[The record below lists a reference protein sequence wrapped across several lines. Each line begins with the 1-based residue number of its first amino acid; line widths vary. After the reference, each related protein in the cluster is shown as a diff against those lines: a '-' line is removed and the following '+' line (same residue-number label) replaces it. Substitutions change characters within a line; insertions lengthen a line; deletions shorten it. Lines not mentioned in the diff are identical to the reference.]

1 MTKVCGAAYL
11 RAGWQYCLGF
21 SDHPAAA
28 RHPSIEGNLVWC
40 FIFYFRVSICS
51 HFHIFSL
58 SSRGLTTGS
67 RLWELSRSD
76 TYHIYWIATVALL
89 PRDDKKRI
97 ATTLSCHCE
106 RSEAIQSI
114 NLSQRDTY
122 FLFNSVFAGAN
133 KFDYLDPGVKP
144 QDDRCVVGT
153 PRTRMTEK
161 TEWHGNDRETRVAW

>member
-1 MTKVCGAAYL
+1 M
-11 RAGWQYCLGF
+11 
-21 SDHPAAA
+21 
-28 RHPSIEGNLVWC
+28 WC

-76 TYHIYWIATVALL
+76 TYRIHWIATVALL
-89 PRDDKKRI
+89 PRDDKEQI
-97 ATTLSCHCE
+97 TTTLSCHCE

-114 NLSQRDTY
+114 NPSQRDTY

-133 KFDYLDPGVKP
+133 KFDYLDPGVKMHP
-144 QDDRCVVGT
+144 TKTFVFAGA
-153 PRTRMTEK
+153 PRPGMTQKRIVRTTIELCTLRFAFEK
-161 TEWHGNDRETRVAW
+161 TGRCPVFYFQLLGI

>member
-1 MTKVCGAAYL
+1 MTKML
-11 RAGWQYCLGF
+11 HFLEL

-28 RHPSIEGNLVWC
+28 RHPSIEGNWVWC

-76 TYHIYWIATVALL
+76 TYRIHWIATVTAF
-89 PRDDKKRI
+89 PRDDKEQI
-97 ATTLSCHCE
+97 TTTLSCHCE

-114 NLSQRDTY
+114 NLLQRDTY

-133 KFDYLDPGVKP
+133 KFDYLDSGVKP
-144 QDDRCVVGT
+144 RND
-153 PRTRMTEK
+153 TEK
-161 TEWHGNDRETRVAW
+161 NSADKNCTLHSALCTLKKRGDAPCFYFQSLGIWS